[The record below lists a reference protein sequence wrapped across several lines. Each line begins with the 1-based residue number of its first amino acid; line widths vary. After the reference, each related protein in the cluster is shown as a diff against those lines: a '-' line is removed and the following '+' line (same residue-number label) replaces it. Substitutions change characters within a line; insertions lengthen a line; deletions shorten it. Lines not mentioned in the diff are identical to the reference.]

1 MFNHGKKQSEES
13 TAEKS
18 AEPTKSTES
27 AESTK
32 EKQAAGTAQLIT
44 HKKYSRFYLLY
55 FTYFGKKY

>member
-18 AEPTKSTES
+18 AEPTES